1 MIHIIFINF
10 HPRVVKL
17 AESDQEGQ
25 GTFGMVNSQNLTKRF
40 EELQIRRASEEIE
53 YVSKFFN
60 GTVDLLHANCE
71 GCEWEMLEDIISSG
85 QHTNIRT
92 IQFGSHYFR
101 QVEDIVA
108 RFCRIR
114 AALSRTHVM
123 VYGQAWGYERWDRK

>member
-1 MIHIIFINF
+1 M
-10 HPRVVKL
+10 L
-17 AESDQEGQ
+17 SESDIRGQ
-25 GTFGMVNSQNLTKRF
+25 STFGMENSEHSNKSYI
-40 EELQIRRASEEIE
+40 LQIKKASEEIKAAQKSGGD
-53 YVSKFFN
+53 VH
-60 GTVDLLHANCE
+60 LLHVNCE

-114 AALSRTHVM
+114 AALSRTHEM
-123 VYGQAWGYERWDRK
+123 VYGQAWGWERWDRRLTD

>member
-1 MIHIIFINF
+1 M
-10 HPRVVKL
+10 KL
-17 AESDQEGQ
+17 AAADKAGQE
-25 GTFGMVNSQNLTKRF
+25 TFGMENSLNLTQNF
-40 EELQIRRASEEIE
+40 EELQIRRASEELE

-123 VYGQAWGYERWDRK
+123 VWGQAWGWERWDRRQTF

>member
-1 MIHIIFINF
+1 M
-10 HPRVVKL
+10 KL
-17 AESDQEGQ
+17 AAADKAGQE
-25 GTFGMVNSQNLTKRF
+25 TFGMENSLNLTQNF
-40 EELQIRRASEEIE
+40 EELQIRKASEELE

-60 GTVDLLHANCE
+60 GIVDLLHANCE

-123 VYGQAWGYERWDRK
+123 VYGQAWGWERWDRRLTD

>member
-1 MIHIIFINF
+1 M
-10 HPRVVKL
+10 
-17 AESDQEGQ
+17 E
-25 GTFGMVNSQNLTKRF
+25 NSLNLTQNF

-60 GTVDLLHANCE
+60 GTVELLHANCE

-114 AALSRTHVM
+114 AELSRTHVM
-123 VYGQAWGYERWDRK
+123 VWGQAWGWERWDRRQAY

>member
-1 MIHIIFINF
+1 M
-10 HPRVVKL
+10 KL
-17 AESDQEGQ
+17 AAADKAGQE
-25 GTFGMVNSQNLTKRF
+25 TFGMENSLNLTQNF

-114 AALSRTHVM
+114 AELSRTHVM
-123 VYGQAWGYERWDRK
+123 VYGQAWGYERWDRRQTS

>member
-1 MIHIIFINF
+1 M
-10 HPRVVKL
+10 KL
-17 AESDQEGQ
+17 AAADKAGQE
-25 GTFGMVNSQNLTKRF
+25 TFGMENSLNLTQNF
-40 EELQIRRASEEIE
+40 EELQIRRASEELE

-114 AALSRTHVM
+114 AELSRTHVM
-123 VYGQAWGYERWDRK
+123 VWGQAWGWERWDRVEV

>member
-1 MIHIIFINF
+1 MLR
-10 HPRVVKL
+10 RVVKL
-17 AESDQEGQ
+17 AESDQAGQ
-25 GTFGMVNSQNLTKRF
+25 GTFGMVNSKNLNEKY
-40 EELQIRRASEEIE
+40 EELKIRKASEEIE
-53 YVSKFFN
+53 YESIFFN
-60 GTVDLLHANCE
+60 GTVDLLHVNCE

-114 AALSRTHVM
+114 AELSRTHVM
-123 VYGQAWGYERWDRK
+123 VWGQAWGWERWDRRQTY

>member
-1 MIHIIFINF
+1 M
-10 HPRVVKL
+10 KL
-17 AESDQEGQ
+17 AAADKAGQE
-25 GTFGMVNSQNLTKRF
+25 TFGMENSLNLTQNF
-40 EELQIRRASEEIE
+40 EELQIRRASEELE

-114 AALSRTHVM
+114 AELSRTHVM

>member
-1 MIHIIFINF
+1 M
-10 HPRVVKL
+10 KL
-17 AESDQEGQ
+17 AAADKAGQE
-25 GTFGMVNSQNLTKRF
+25 TFGMENSLNLTQNF
-40 EELQIRRASEEIE
+40 EELQIRRASEELE

-114 AALSRTHVM
+114 AELSRTHVM
-123 VYGQAWGYERWDRK
+123 VYGQAWGWERWDRRLTD

>member
-1 MIHIIFINF
+1 MT
-10 HPRVVKL
+10 L
-17 AESDQEGQ
+17 AAADKAGQE
-25 GTFGMVNSQNLTKRF
+25 TFGMENSLNLTQNF

-92 IQFGSHYFR
+92 IQFGSHYFL

-114 AALSRTHVM
+114 AELSRTHVM
-123 VYGQAWGYERWDRK
+123 VYGQAWGYERWDRRLL

>member
-1 MIHIIFINF
+1 M
-10 HPRVVKL
+10 KL
-17 AESDQEGQ
+17 AAADKAGQE
-25 GTFGMVNSQNLTKRF
+25 TFGMENSLNLTQNF
-40 EELQIRRASEEIE
+40 EELQIRKASEELE

-123 VYGQAWGYERWDRK
+123 VWGQAWGWERWDRRQTF